1 MRNGKYTIRKF
12 KKILREGTS
21 EEVRMYIKKKQ
32 DPWFENILCFIHDIE
47 SLKLYDEKIGLST
60 VNPKF
65 HFLILS
71 DALYEKGVFL
81 IEKGFSPYMRHK
93 DLGNLLNIVTDFNF
107 FKYLLDVQKLK
118 IEPDFFF
125 IMQGKIKFIKYILD
139 KGFPLHEVDE
149 IRSIRHLK
157 LFEKYGI
164 TLSKNCYK
172 WIQGE
177 DEFNYLFD
185 IANEQDKALFVKNRY
200 ITPYVME
207 KIYEGSEILKK
218 ELVTYLKDIGW
229 MVISAKALA
238 FAHSK
243 GLVDIFRGDRHY
255 DILSHNHY
263 KIRDI
268 KYLFQQ
274 LSSDERKKLLN
285 EKNEEGESFLWSA
298 QSIRKFSVKDIK
310 YLISEGLDFSFLNN
324 KRESFLEKAMVHIT
338 VKQFFIDKGTP
349 VPDVQRTCNMDTYG
363 QELGTLEEYTEY
375 VLKNKSVFCPKL
387 LKMFLDFDP
396 GFKSIKD
403 LIENDTTGIK
413 KRFLKNYKTISY
425 ISNKKIIRYLIK
437 LLPSVNTPDKK
448 GNYLIYNFDPVYI
461 DEFLKAGMS
470 LDLIPDSKKE
480 IEKRVSEDYAQD
492 FFETIIKKKLEKQNS
507 QLRSLITDSGDSEKV
522 KRRI

>member
-21 EEVRMYIKKKQ
+21 EDIKMYIKKKQ
-32 DPWFENILCFIHDIE
+32 DPWFENILCFINDIE

-71 DALYEKGVFL
+71 NARYEKGVFL
-81 IEKGFSPYMRHK
+81 IEKGFSPYMQHK
-93 DLGNLLNIVTDFNF
+93 DLGNLLNTVTDFHF
-107 FKYLLDVQKLK
+107 FKYLLEVQKLK
-118 IEPDFFF
+118 IEPELFF

-139 KGFPLHEVDE
+139 KGFPIHEVNE

-157 LFEKYGI
+157 LFEKHGL
-164 TLSKNCYK
+164 TFSKDCYK
-172 WIQGE
+172 WVQGE
-177 DEFNYLFD
+177 EEINYLYD
-185 IANEQDKALFVKNRY
+185 IASEEDKSFFIKNRH
-200 ITPYVME
+200 ITPYIID
-207 KIYEGSEILKK
+207 KICKESETLTK
-218 ELVTYLKDIGW
+218 ELNVYLKDVGW
-229 MVISAKALA
+229 MVISAKTLA

-243 GLVDIFRGDRHY
+243 GMVDIYRGDRHY
-255 DILSHNHY
+255 NILSHHHN
-263 KIRDI
+263 IRDI
-268 KYLFQQ
+268 KYLLRH

-285 EKNEEGESFLWSA
+285 EKNEAGESFLWGA
-298 QSIRKFSVKDIK
+298 QCIRNLSIKDIE
-310 YLISEGLDFSFLNN
+310 YLISEGLDFSFLND
-324 KRESFLEKAMVHIT
+324 KGESFLEKTMVHIT
-338 VKQFFIDKGTP
+338 VKQFFIDKGAP
-349 VPDVQRTCNMDTYG
+349 IPDIKKTCTMDTYG

-375 VLKNKSVFCPKL
+375 VLKNKCMFCPKL
-387 LKMFLDFDP
+387 FKMFLDFDP
-396 GFKSIKD
+396 GFKSIKV
-403 LIENDTTGIK
+403 LIENDTARIRE
-413 KRFLKNYKTISY
+413 RFLKNYKTISY

-480 IEKRVSEDYAQD
+480 IEKRVSEDYAQE
-492 FFETIIKKKLEKQNS
+492 FFEAIIKKKLGKQNRE
-507 QLRSLITDSGDSEKV
+507 LKSLITDSEDSEKV